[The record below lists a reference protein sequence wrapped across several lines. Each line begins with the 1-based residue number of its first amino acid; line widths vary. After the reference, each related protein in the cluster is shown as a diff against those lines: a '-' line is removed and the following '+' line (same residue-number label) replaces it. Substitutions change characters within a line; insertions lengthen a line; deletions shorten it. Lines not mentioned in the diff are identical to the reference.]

1 MKQKARDPA
10 HWREM
15 AEEARKVAEHLDEAS
30 KRLMLE
36 VAQGYDRLA
45 TLVENGAWPS
55 SDKEGKS

>member
-45 TLVENGAWPS
+45 ALVENGAWRS
-55 SDKEGKS
+55 